1 LTIFQRLSKLNTL
14 ANKMDNELL
23 PIIKEI
29 CHIAAT
35 RNEINTR
42 RHRAIRVLEAWNG
55 SNSLLRGLKIQEK
68 TQLSVAKYNKVKP
81 GHELNNKISKVEL
94 DLKDIRDRNKLP
106 KKWKE
111 MGLYKLRSLM
121 LQGAGDYALAKH
133 DTMKFSMNT
142 SSRLKHL
149 LNLVNGFVHY
159 NNGSIDTIMYGQTGK
174 VKMITIEQIDQYAV
188 QYRLENAITSML
200 GD

>member
-1 LTIFQRLSKLNTL
+1 
-14 ANKMDNELL
+14 
-23 PIIKEI
+23 
-29 CHIAAT
+29 
-35 RNEINTR
+35 
-42 RHRAIRVLEAWNG
+42 
-55 SNSLLRGLKIQEK
+55 
-68 TQLSVAKYNKVKP
+68 
-81 GHELNNKISKVEL
+81 
-94 DLKDIRDRNKLP
+94 
-106 KKWKE
+106 
-111 MGLYKLRSLM
+111 LM